1 MFFHKTHKLASLC
14 IVGCILISMSSCGS
28 NPSQSINSYDMENF
42 QVTVNDPNERFYE
55 AVSLEPNHDLESEP
69 RTLLSGVLSDTKAFL
84 ISCSDSCGLFIEQYS
99 LDGSLDSVS
108 SFEIDVNTQFGN
120 CRCFYVQN
128 SIYICSCSL
137 NTFDLYIVNIEE
149 ETISGQMHIDE
160 SDDDLSS
167 FIKVAGIYQNT
178 IYVKKLTEEGYKLK
192 GYETPSG
199 KSVFET
205 QAVLGDI
212 VDFVWMHDALCAI
225 NRSSGK
231 QSWIVFD
238 DKGNIEREIDEEPAF
253 LTEEAVFDT
262 RHQFISDRNGIWYVD
277 DRDTIT
283 NILCWENTARDS
295 TAFLSTT
302 YYSVSDSLEYVLIY
316 SDKGV
321 AQLLIPGNKDWDDRK
336 VLKLACLGEYQNE
349 KLLWAVQE
357 FNNSQDDYSIELVDY
372 QLLIDESK
380 YLNSEGYIDR
390 LALDEAAMDMLWKD
404 VVSGN
409 GPDMIFRGVE
419 NYGKIH
425 SSYLEVG
432 GYIQD
437 MSSYW
442 YSESEA
448 WRNQFLSPAF
458 LRLEIT
464 GNLMAVPTICG
475 LEMTVVDKD
484 CSLETGAEISAFE
497 TYLNEHPDIPFFV
510 WETKESFLET
520 MLSIDLD
527 SYINTDENKAMFDSA
542 DFRSLLELCNNYC
555 MSNSVYEDDHDYST
569 LLLQEKY
576 VSDGSEILE
585 CMFREFS
592 EQRANPSKKILGY
605 PTVSGADAYVLISDA
620 ISVTQTCQD
629 ISGAWSFI
637 KFMLSHDVQ
646 SYAVDHGDLPNY
658 MPVRWDSLNEILDY
672 YGDVDAHKEYWTEES
687 GDFDGWL
694 YSYSDEELQS
704 ARDFISSVH
713 HIRYPDVEIINI
725 VLEESIAYFSG
736 QKNIDDVISNINNRV
751 QIVLDERYE

>member
-28 NPSQSINSYDMENF
+28 NPTQSKGSNEAESIH
-42 QVTVNDPNERFYE
+42 VTVDNPTDRYYG
-55 AVSLEPNHDLESEP
+55 AVALETHHDSKSES
-69 RTLLSGVLSDTKAFL
+69 RTLLSGVLSDSKAFL
-84 ISCSDSCGLFIEQYS
+84 ISCSDSDSLRIEQYS
-99 LDGSLDSVS
+99 LDGSLDSVDS
-108 SFEIDVNTQFGN
+108 YEIEVNTQFGN
-120 CRCFYVQN
+120 CKCFYVQN
-128 SIYICSCSL
+128 SIYMCSWSW
-137 NTFDLYIVNIEE
+137 NTFDLYIIDIEKQ
-149 ETISGQMHIDE
+149 TISDEMHIDE
-160 SDDDLSS
+160 SDDNMSS
-167 FIKVAGIYQNT
+167 FSKVAGIRQNI
-178 IYVKKLTEEGYKLK
+178 IYVEKLSDEGFILK
-192 GYETPSG
+192 GYEIPGG
-199 KSVFET
+199 KPVIQT
-205 QAVLGDI
+205 QAVAEDI
-212 VDFVWMHDALCAI
+212 VDFIWVHNALCAI
-225 NRSSGK
+225 TRSSNK
-231 QSWIVFD
+231 QSWFVFD
-238 DKGNIEREIDEEPAF
+238 NGGKAESKIDEEIPF
-253 LTEEAVFDT
+253 YHEETSFDDL
-262 RHQFISDRNGIWYVD
+262 HQFLSDSNGIWYID
-277 DRDTIT
+277 EQDKIT
-283 NILCWENTARDS
+283 NLVCWKNSNRDATAYLTS
-295 TAFLSTT
+295 TDF
-302 YYSVSDSLEYVLIY
+302 SVSNSLDYVLIF
-316 SDKGV
+316 SDEGV

-527 SYINTDENKAMFDSA
+527 SYIDTDENKAMFDSA
-542 DFRSLLELCNNYC
+542 DFRELLELCNNYC
-555 MSNSVYEDDHDYST
+555 MSNAIYENDHDDST
-569 LLLQEKY
+569 ILMEDIY
-576 VSDGSEILE
+576 VSDGYEIFE
-585 CMFREFS
+585 YMFRDFS
-592 EQRANPSKKILGY
+592 EQQGNPRKKVLGY

-713 HIRYPDVEIINI
+713 HIRYPDVEIIDI

-736 QKNIDDVISNINNRV
+736 QKNIDNVISSINNRV
-751 QIVLDERYE
+751 QIVLDERAK

>member
-1 MFFHKTHKLASLC
+1 MKSRKIHKLASLF

-28 NPSQSINSYDMENF
+28 KPSQSINSDDMENF

-55 AVSLEPNHDLESEP
+55 AVPLEPNHDLESEP

-84 ISCSDSCGLFIEQYS
+84 ISCSDSSGSFIEQYS
-99 LDGSLDSVS
+99 LDGSLDSVN

-128 SIYICSCSL
+128 SIYICSWSL

-178 IYVKKLTEEGYKLK
+178 IYVEKLTEEGYKLK

-302 YYSVSDSLEYVLIY
+302 YYSISDSLEYVLIY

-321 AQLLIPGNKDWDDRK
+321 AQLLMPGNKDLSNRK
-336 VLKLACLGEYQNE
+336 TMKLACLGESQNE

-357 FNNSQDDYSIELVDY
+357 FNNSQEDYSIELIDY

-380 YLNSEGYIDR
+380 YLDSEGYIDR

-464 GNLMAVPTICG
+464 GNLMAVPTIFG

-527 SYINTDENKAMFDSA
+527 SYIDTDENKAMFDSA

-751 QIVLDERYE
+751 QIVLDERAE